1 MTTYVGVDV
10 HSSQSTIAVITSGQ
24 PNPSIIT
31 VRGGPE
37 EVKKQLLRI
46 EAPFDLCF
54 EASCGYGKWFETLSS
69 VARSVTVAHPGHLRL
84 IYASKRKNDR
94 VDASKLA
101 KLLSV
106 GAVPAVYVP
115 NVQVREWRGLIR
127 HRGRTVAK
135 CTAVK
140 NSIRALLREQA
151 IKAPRG
157 LWTKKGILWLTQLDL
172 PETTRWRM
180 DEHLEDLE
188 LLKQRVS
195 RFTRQLDQIAAR
207 HPGVALL
214 RTIPGVG
221 TRTAEAF
228 VAWVDDARRFARTS
242 QIGDYF
248 GLVPRQDASARRNH
262 LGHITKDGPGCVRQ
276 LLVEAAW
283 QGIRRSGVIRA
294 KYEQFRRG
302 DKERTKKAI
311 VATAHWLARVM
322 LSMLRSGEV
331 WRQAE

>member
-24 PNPSIIT
+24 PKPSIIT

-127 HRGRTVAK
+127 HR
-135 CTAVK
+135 
-140 NSIRALLREQA
+140 
-151 IKAPRG
+151 
-157 LWTKKGILWLTQLDL
+157 
-172 PETTRWRM
+172 
-180 DEHLEDLE
+180 
-188 LLKQRVS
+188 
-195 RFTRQLDQIAAR
+195 AAR
-207 HPGVALL
+207 LPSAL
-214 RTIPGVG
+214 R
-221 TRTAEAF
+221 
-228 VAWVDDARRFARTS
+228 
-242 QIGDYF
+242 
-248 GLVPRQDASARRNH
+248 
-262 LGHITKDGPGCVRQ
+262 
-276 LLVEAAW
+276 
-283 QGIRRSGVIRA
+283 
-294 KYEQFRRG
+294 
-302 DKERTKKAI
+302 
-311 VATAHWLARVM
+311 
-322 LSMLRSGEV
+322 
-331 WRQAE
+331 